1 MRIDYDSETCVG
13 TGQLESLRSKLVGTQ
28 GVGRLS
34 LVSQGRHKQLRWLK
48 RLVGERGFEPPT
60 PWSRNGHRNTILLI
74 RFSLVL
80 RIRPRFYPVFGSD
93 WTQIGPKF
101 SPRDPIRQTALSV
114 MAIFQQLSQEERFFF
129 APPTCFRTR
138 RASSRG
144 LFRCV

>member
-60 PWSRNGHRNTILLI
+60 PWSRSNDRNIILLI
-74 RFSLVL
+74 RLAWFRVLNPGFTWFSAA
-80 RIRPRFYPVFGSD
+80 
-93 WTQIGPKF
+93 IGPKL
-101 SPRDPIRQTALSV
+101 D
-114 MAIFQQLSQEERFFF
+114 
-129 APPTCFRTR
+129 
-138 RASSRG
+138 SS
-144 LFRCV
+144 FV

>member
-60 PWSRNGHRNTILLI
+60 PWSRTRCSTRLSHAPTTSVPFSWCPATRATHRARPAARTGTRRICGGPTC
-74 RFSLVL
+74 RRTAAARL
-80 RIRPRFYPVFGSD
+80 RGAAAAVRRRVSRG
-93 WTQIGPKF
+93 GP
-101 SPRDPIRQTALSV
+101 
-114 MAIFQQLSQEERFFF
+114 
-129 APPTCFRTR
+129 APPPD
-138 RASSRG
+138 
-144 LFRCV
+144 

>member
-60 PWSRNGHRNTILLI
+60 PWSRNGNRNTILLI
-74 RFSLVL
+74 RLAWFCVLYHGFARFSAA
-80 RIRPRFYPVFGSD
+80 
-93 WTQIGPKF
+93 IGLKLDSSF
-101 SPRDPIRQTALSV
+101 SA
-114 MAIFQQLSQEERFFF
+114 
-129 APPTCFRTR
+129 
-138 RASSRG
+138 
-144 LFRCV
+144 

>member
-60 PWSRNGHRNTILLI
+60 PWSRTRCSTRLSHSPTSFPRSAHGNRKASRDHAFCCDYNI
-74 RFSLVL
+74 RIIEAV
-80 RIRPRFYPVFGSD
+80 V
-93 WTQIGPKF
+93 
-101 SPRDPIRQTALSV
+101 
-114 MAIFQQLSQEERFFF
+114 
-129 APPTCFRTR
+129 
-138 RASSRG
+138 
-144 LFRCV
+144 